1 MFDLTASRGAR
12 AVTAGLVV
20 AGLLPL
26 LLAAIS
32 QWAPLG
38 RMDAELGLRV
48 GVTYAAVVLA
58 FLGGARCGLALYRLA
73 LRDAPHETA
82 AGVATVLAAFLS
94 LMLPALACI
103 CLQVAAFMLLGL
115 WDIMGAERGYVPEWY
130 ARLRNIVTPVAVLS
144 LMAMLVR
151 LAL

>member
-1 MFDLTASRGAR
+1 MLNRTAISGTQA
-12 AVTAGLVV
+12 ALAATVIIA
-20 AGLLPL
+20 LLPL
-26 LLAAIS
+26 VLAGIS
-32 QWAPLG
+32 QWAALG

-48 GVTYAAVVLA
+48 GVTYAAVVLS
-58 FLGGARCGLALYRLA
+58 FLGGARCGLAIHRSS
-73 LRDAPHETA
+73 LRDAPHECA
-82 AGVATVLAAFLS
+82 AGVATILAAFLS

-115 WDIMGAERGYVPEWY
+115 WDILGAQRGYLPEWY
-130 ARLRNIVTPVAVLS
+130 GRLRNLVTPVAVLS